1 MIPPKIQ
8 KWLQA
13 EVFPQR
19 VLLSG
24 GNNAVGIALEIA
36 SSLQQTNREKIE
48 RGIHSDTLVFR
59 DIGKSFKIDWS
70 DTAKKDGQGEYE
82 NVRGM
87 VRWAYQ
93 KPNEGKYRIVILENF
108 ERVSNVAPHA
118 LLKLI
123 EEPPVNAIFLFTTR
137 NHHQLLDTIISRMT
151 VVRLPHE
158 EEDFVI
164 RDEIQEFLE
173 GKNLI
178 KKFQTIET
186 LNKSSRDN
194 TDKKIDRTVFFDF
207 LEDTI
212 CHARFFER
220 HHSHLDLLFET
231 HSAITQNINPRFALE
246 RLAVKITPTSP

>member
-8 KWLQA
+8 KWLDA
-13 EVFPQR
+13 KVFPQR
-19 VLLSG
+19 VILSG
-24 GNNAVGIALEIA
+24 GSNSLDIALDIA
-36 SSLQQTNREKIE
+36 KQLQQTELNKIE
-48 RGIHSDTLVFR
+48 QGIHSDTLVFQ
-59 DIGKSFKIDWS
+59 DSGKSFKIDWS

-87 VRWAYQ
+87 IRWAYQ
-93 KPNEGKYRIVILENF
+93 KPSEGKYRIVILENF

-123 EEPPVNAIFLFTTR
+123 EEPPINAIFIFTTR

-151 VVRLPHE
+151 VVRLPKG

-164 RDEIQEFLE
+164 SDEIQEFLE

-178 KKFQTIET
+178 KKFQTIEE

-194 TDKKIDRTVFFDF
+194 VNKKIDRTVFFDF

-231 HSAITQNINPRFALE
+231 YSAISQNINPRFALE
-246 RLAVKITPTSP
+246 RLAVKITG